1 MKFAFI
7 REHRRSWPVEV
18 MCRVLKVSRSG
29 FYAWYKRP
37 VSRRSQRNQQ
47 LLEKIRKVYRENQQR
62 YGSPRVYQALRIDGE
77 LVSRNTIARL
87 MRGAKIRGKCRRRC
101 VPRTTNSAHEQ
112 PVADNLLDRD
122 FAADRPNQKWLA
134 DITYIPSE
142 KGWLYLAAVLD
153 CYSRRIVGWALAE
166 HMETDLVSQALQM
179 ALVQRRPGGDLLHHS
194 DRGSQYASD
203 HYRRLLDLRDITVS
217 MSRRGDCYDNAMME
231 SFWATL
237 KCELI
242 HQQQYATLAQAQ
254 GSIFEY
260 IEVFYNR
267 KRLHSSLG
275 YQSPES
281 FEAAA

>member
-37 VSRRSQRNQQ
+37 VSQRSQRNQQ

-62 YGSPRVYQALRIDGE
+62 YGSPRVYRALRIDGE

-112 PVADNLLDRD
+112 PVADNLLDRN

-134 DITYIPSE
+134 DITYIPSQ

-153 CYSRRIVGWALAE
+153 C
-166 HMETDLVSQALQM
+166 
-179 ALVQRRPGGDLLHHS
+179 
-194 DRGSQYASD
+194 
-203 HYRRLLDLRDITVS
+203 
-217 MSRRGDCYDNAMME
+217 
-231 SFWATL
+231 
-237 KCELI
+237 
-242 HQQQYATLAQAQ
+242 
-254 GSIFEY
+254 
-260 IEVFYNR
+260 
-267 KRLHSSLG
+267 
-275 YQSPES
+275 
-281 FEAAA
+281 